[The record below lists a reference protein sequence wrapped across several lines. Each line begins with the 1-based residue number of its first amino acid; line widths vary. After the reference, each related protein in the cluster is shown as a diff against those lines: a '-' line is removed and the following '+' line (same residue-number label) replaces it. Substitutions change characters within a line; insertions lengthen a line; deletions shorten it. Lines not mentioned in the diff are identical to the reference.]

1 MGSSLFRSIQFSAY
15 GLAFGASKDSA
26 ALCAEIPGT
35 AGLQLRVVSSGV
47 FSATCRSLIES
58 PLEFIKV
65 RRQTGQTWR
74 VGATVEESLR
84 NPLREIRSLYTG
96 YSMTWA
102 RTVGLMTSFFCMVD
116 HLERHHHDL
125 VATPLLGPFIKGGVC
140 ASIGWVCVWPF
151 ENVSMTPT
159 RFAAAVASQPTTCQ
173 HVTCTSTPDPCC
185 FPRSSRTKCKR
196 ARRAFLVSAVTS
208 GTCGA
213 NAADATS
220 YPPHSAPLP
229 QRLLEHLSG
238 RVMSSSTA
246 EEWWGSVSR
255 QHPSRADQ

>member
-35 AGLQLRVVSSGV
+35 AGLQLRVVSSGI

-74 VGATVEESLR
+74 VGATVEESVR
-84 NPLREIRSLYTG
+84 NPLRELRSLYTG

-125 VATPLLGPFIKGGVC
+125 IATPLLGPFIKGGVC
-140 ASIGWVCVWPF
+140 ASIGWVFVWPF
-151 ENVSMTPT
+151 ENVSATPKI
-159 RFAAAVASQPTTCQ
+159 FAIAATSQRNAACSGLRANPLL
-173 HVTCTSTPDPCC
+173 CC
-185 FPRSSRTKCKR
+185 FLRSSRTKCKR
-196 ARRAFLVSAVTS
+196 AQRAFLVSAEAMRTYRTHMLLTQRPTRLTLHRCHS
-208 GTCGA
+208 DCWSTRAGA
-213 NAADATS
+213 LCS
-220 YPPHSAPLP
+220 QAPRRSCWAL
-229 QRLLEHLSG
+229 
-238 RVMSSSTA
+238 
-246 EEWWGSVSR
+246 
-255 QHPSRADQ
+255 